1 MGVFFGRDVG
11 CVSCSI
17 RRTLGFLELELL
29 TAMKVSGGL
38 LANGIFFFLSGDT
51 CLAYLPTCTRNQ
63 VHGSVQIGRYRV
75 SRSQVGL
82 GWMHDDKTI
91 FS

>member
-1 MGVFFGRDVG
+1 MGGFFWEGRWLCELFDTSYSWFFGVG
-11 CVSCSI
+11 AVD
-17 RRTLGFLELELL
+17 GDEG
-29 TAMKVSGGL
+29 VWGV